1 MLEYRIIR
9 RRRLILLFSI
19 CLLTL
24 TGCQWGE
31 QLYVAYDTK
40 LEIDAS
46 VNTATSSGSIDLGY
60 DRRFVAW
67 VPRSVE
73 LERAADRQ
81 GELEPQAK
89 LEPQR
94 RSCRFSLAR
103 SFESGSSTSTITTNH

>member
-9 RRRLILLFSI
+9 RRRLILLFGI

-40 LEIDAS
+40 LGIDAS

-60 DRRFVAW
+60 DRRFVTW

-73 LERAADRQ
+73 ARERAAMGRPKMEWRNWNPKEVMSVLACS
-81 GELEPQAK
+81 ELRVGIHRHR
-89 LEPQR
+89 L
-94 RSCRFSLAR
+94 L
-103 SFESGSSTSTITTNH
+103 